1 MKILFNPIYRLKVD
15 KGKVFIFHRGGI
27 VSAEDQHDEGFC
39 GAIHPLHAIIL
50 SFLNGKE
57 IDDTIED
64 IRKFIPI
71 DAKELIQFITNLV
84 DCECSKVIH
93 YKNYS
98 IVFPSRLIIVSDKTR
113 DIVYNPK
120 DFLLDNIDLSVSRPI
135 SVSKLTL
142 MVNNICSTN
151 CYYCYADKRK
161 IVENKISIERYKQII
176 EEAKIN
182 GVVAIDVIGGEFFLY
197 SHWKQLYKF
206 LVEHNYYPLLSTK
219 CV

>member
-197 SHWKQLYKF
+197 LNSATL
-206 LVEHNYYPLLSTK
+206 
-219 CV
+219 

>member
-120 DFLLDNIDLSVSRPI
+120 DFLLDNIDFVCIKTYFRI
-135 SVSKLTL
+135 KT
-142 MVNNICSTN
+142 
-151 CYYCYADKRK
+151 Y
-161 IVENKISIERYKQII
+161 
-176 EEAKIN
+176 IN
-182 GVVAIDVIGGEFFLY
+182 G
-197 SHWKQLYKF
+197 
-206 LVEHNYYPLLSTK
+206 
-219 CV
+219 

>member
-182 GVVAIDVIGGEFFLY
+182 GVVAIDVIGGEFFSFYILIGNNCIN
-197 SHWKQLYKF
+197 SW
-206 LVEHNYYPLLSTK
+206 
-219 CV
+219 